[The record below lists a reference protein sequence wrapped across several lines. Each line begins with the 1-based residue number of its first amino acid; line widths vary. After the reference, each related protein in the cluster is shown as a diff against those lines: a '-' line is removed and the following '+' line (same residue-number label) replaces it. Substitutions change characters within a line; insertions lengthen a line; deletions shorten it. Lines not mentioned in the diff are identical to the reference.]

1 MTSGKRL
8 AVLGSTGSIGTS
20 TLDIVRQ
27 FPEAFSLHAL
37 TCHSS
42 VDRLAEQIREFQ
54 PSVVCVHDEK
64 DAAALRES
72 FPNVTVL
79 AGPEALG
86 EVAADDA
93 VDLVVAG
100 IVGAA
105 GLGSVFAAV
114 RAGKPV
120 AMANKEPLVLAGELL
135 LQEAERTGAVL
146 LPTDSEHNA
155 IFQALQG
162 QQQDRVKRLILT
174 ASGGA
179 FRDRPLETF
188 DAIRPEEALAHPNW
202 SMGPKI
208 TVDSATM
215 MNKGLEVIEAH
226 WLFQVPVTAIEVV
239 LHRQSIVHSLVE
251 YVDGSFLAQLGQP
264 DMRIPI
270 SYCLAYPD
278 RLPITLPELDIATL
292 GALNFQPL
300 DPQRYPCL
308 QLAVEAAQHG
318 GSAPAVLNGA
328 NEVAVD
334 AFLENRCRFTD
345 IAAILRRVLDLWHT
359 TLQTEQHPVF
369 LQAPQ
374 EIRDAIAAD
383 AWGRA
388 QAEQWLEASA
398 TTVS

>member
-27 FPEAFSLHAL
+27 FPEAFLIDAL
-37 TCHSS
+37 TCHTS
-42 VDRLAEQIREFQ
+42 VARLAEQIQEFH
-54 PSVVCVHDEK
+54 PRVVCVQKES
-64 DAAALRES
+64 DAQDLRAS
-72 FPNVTVL
+72 FPDLIVEV
-79 AGPEALG
+79 GPDALC
-86 EVAADDA
+86 EVAAA
-93 VDLVVAG
+93 ASVDLVVAG

-120 AMANKEPLVLAGELL
+120 AIANKEPLVLAGELL
-135 LQEAERTGAVL
+135 LEEAKRTGAVL

-162 QQQDRVKRLILT
+162 QQQDRVRRLILT

-188 DAIRPEEALAHPNW
+188 EAIRPEEALAHPNW

-226 WLFQVPVTAIEVV
+226 WLFQVPVDAIQVV

-278 RLPITLPELDIATL
+278 RLPITLPELRIDALGTL
-292 GALNFQPL
+292 DFQPL
-300 DPQRYPCL
+300 DPSRYPCL
-308 QLAVEAAQHG
+308 GLAGEAAQYG

-328 NEVAVD
+328 NEVAVE
-334 AFLENRCRFTD
+334 AFLKDRCRFTD
-345 IAAILRRVLDLWHT
+345 IATTLRRVLDLWHT
-359 TLQTEQHPVF
+359 TLQTESCPVF
-369 LQAPQ
+369 LQALQ
-374 EIRDAIAAD
+374 SISDAVAAD

-388 QAEQWLEASA
+388 QAEQWLEAPA
-398 TTVS
+398 TFVS